1 MSEELKD
8 TNLEAPETTS
18 LGLSDEDFMK
28 MDFDEYVSS
37 ETGSDESQDT
47 SDEVE
52 ESDVTETE
60 EADADE
66 SNGETDTTGS
76 DSEDDITDGDSD
88 TSNEGESEDS
98 DEDTEEDK
106 SSEVDPKAE
115 LDKLFKP
122 FKANG
127 KEIKVDS
134 VDEAI
139 TLMQMGA
146 NYNKKMAALK
156 PHLKLLKTLENNGL
170 LDEDKLNYLID
181 LDKKNPEAIKKFI
194 KDSGIDPLDIDT
206 TSDINYKPNTYTVD
220 DRELELDA
228 VLERIQD
235 TPSYNKTIDVI
246 SNKWDEKSREVL
258 VNNPGV
264 IEVINSHMDNGI
276 YDQVMSV
283 VEKERIMGR
292 LQGLSDIEAYKLVG
306 DHLFANQANQQV
318 NAKQKPVVVKRPQ
331 SSKPDP
337 KVASRKKAAS
347 TTKSAPKSKAPTDF
361 NPLAMSDEEFE
372 KLVNE
377 KFI

>member
-18 LGLSDEDFMK
+18 LGLSDDEFMK

-37 ETGSDESQDT
+37 ETESDESQNT

-52 ESDVTETE
+52 ESDTTETE
-60 EADADE
+60 EDDAD
-66 SNGETDTTGS
+66 GETNTAES
-76 DSEDDITDGDSD
+76 DSEDDVTDGDSD
-88 TSNEGESEDS
+88 TSDEGESESS
-98 DEDTEEDK
+98 DKDTEEDEP
-106 SSEVDPKAE
+106 SEVNPKAE

-156 PHLKLLKTLENNGL
+156 PNLKLLKTLENNGL
-170 LDEDKLNYLID
+170 LDESKLNYLID

-194 KDSGIDPLDIDT
+194 KESGIDPLDIDT
-206 TSDINYKPNTYTVD
+206 TSDVNYEPNTYTVD

-264 IEVINSHMDNGI
+264 IEVINSHMDNGV

-283 VEKERIMGR
+283 VEKERVMGR
-292 LQGLSDIEAYKLVG
+292 LQGMSDIEAYKLVG
-306 DHLFANQANQQV
+306 DQLFANQANQQV
-318 NAKQKPVVVKRPQ
+318 NAQQKPVAVKRPQ
-331 SSKPDP
+331 ASKPDP

-347 TTKSAPKSKAPTDF
+347 TTKSAPKSKAPADF
-361 NPLAMSDEEFE
+361 NPLAMSDAEFE

>member
-18 LGLSDEDFMK
+18 LGLSDDEFMK

-37 ETGSDESQDT
+37 ETESDESQNT

-52 ESDVTETE
+52 ESDTTETE
-60 EADADE
+60 EDDAD
-66 SNGETDTTGS
+66 GETNTAES
-76 DSEDDITDGDSD
+76 DSEDDVTDGDSD
-88 TSNEGESEDS
+88 TSDEGESESS
-98 DEDTEEDK
+98 DKDTEEDEP
-106 SSEVDPKAE
+106 SEIDPKAE

-156 PHLKLLKTLENNGL
+156 PNLKLLKTLENNGL
-170 LDEDKLNYLID
+170 LDESKLNYLID

-194 KDSGIDPLDIDT
+194 KESGIDPLDIDT
-206 TSDINYKPNTYTVD
+206 TSDVNYEPNTYTVD

-264 IEVINSHMDNGI
+264 IEVINSHMDNGV

-283 VEKERIMGR
+283 VEKERVMGR
-292 LQGLSDIEAYKLVG
+292 LQGMSDIEAYKLVG
-306 DHLFANQANQQV
+306 DQLFVNQANQQV
-318 NAKQKPVVVKRPQ
+318 NAQQKPVAVKRPQ
-331 SSKPDP
+331 ASKPDP

-347 TTKSAPKSKAPTDF
+347 TTKSAPKSKAPADF
-361 NPLAMSDEEFE
+361 NPLAMSDAEFE